1 MKWTK
6 FAITICLCVAM
17 APLSACHHREK
28 ADEPVPPQEP
38 VSRAVLVYMVA
49 SNNMGTG
56 GWDTADLNEML
67 EAARAG
73 DLGQGRLLV
82 YHATNS
88 GQPMLK
94 EVTANGIDTL
104 KIYST
109 DEANVSKARLC
120 EAIADTKALA
130 PANDYGIIFWSHG
143 TGWIQDGI
151 AEEAPAGMA
160 YSFGSD
166 KGKKMNVTAM
176 AQALEGQDL
185 SFIYFDCCYM
195 GSVEVMYQLRH
206 AAPVIAAS
214 PTEDPIAGMPYHKT
228 LSHFFLPAKA
238 DLVGAAREMYDHY
251 MLTYQ
256 RGDCPVTMT
265 VVNTVALDE
274 LAAATADLY
283 ASLETPSPSDY
294 QPQKYSAD
302 RTCYYFDFEDYVK
315 ALGADSEALARW
327 NEAYANVVTYK
338 AYSDWIWFDIPIT
351 RCGGLSTYILA
362 DFTSAVIKGYNQLD
376 WYADV
381 ASKFFE

>member
-1 MKWTK
+1 
-6 FAITICLCVAM
+6 M
-17 APLSACHHREK
+17 AALSACHSKK
-28 ADEPVPPQEP
+28 ADEPEAPREP
-38 VSRAVLVYMVA
+38 VSRTVLVYMVA
-49 SNNMGTG
+49 SNNMGSG

-67 EAARAG
+67 EAAKAG

-82 YHATNS
+82 YHAPYS
-88 GQPMLK
+88 GKPMLK

-104 KIYST
+104 KIYT
-109 DEANVSKARLC
+109 DEVANVSKARLS
-120 EAIADTKALA
+120 EAIADTKTMA
-130 PANDYGIIFWSHG
+130 PARDYGVIFWSHG

-151 AEEAPAGMA
+151 AEESPAGMA

-195 GSVEVMYQLRH
+195 GSIEVMYQLRN
-206 AAPVIAAS
+206 AAPVIASS
-214 PTEDPIAGMPYHKT
+214 PTEDPIAGMPYDKT

-238 DLVGAAREMYDHY
+238 DLIGAAQEMFDHY

-256 RGDCPVTMT
+256 RYDCPVTMT
-265 VVNTVALDE
+265 VINTAALDE

-283 ASLETPSPSDY
+283 ASVETPSPVDY
-294 QPQKYSAD
+294 QPQKYSAA

-315 ALGADSEALARW
+315 ALGADNEAVARW
-327 NEAYANVVTYK
+327 SDAYAKVVTYK
-338 AYSDWIWFDIPIT
+338 AYSDWIWGDIPIT

-362 DFTSAVIKGYNQLD
+362 SPASAAIQGYSQLD

>member
-1 MKWTK
+1 M
-6 FAITICLCVAM
+6 AM
-17 APLSACHHREK
+17 AVLSACHSKK
-28 ADEPVPPQEP
+28 ADEPVAPREP
-38 VSRAVLVYMVA
+38 ASRTVLVYMVA
-49 SNNMGTG
+49 SNNMGSG
-56 GWDTADLNEML
+56 GWDKADLNEML
-67 EAARAG
+67 EAAKAG
-73 DLGQGRLLV
+73 DLGQGRLIV
-82 YHATNS
+82 YHAPYN
-88 GQPMLK
+88 GNPVLK

-104 KIYST
+104 KIYDS
-109 DEANVSKARLC
+109 DVANVSKARLS

-130 PANDYGIIFWSHG
+130 PAADYGIIFWSHG

-166 KGKKMNVTAM
+166 KGKKMNVTSM
-176 AQALEGQDL
+176 AQTLDGQDL

-206 AAPVIAAS
+206 AAPVIASS
-214 PTEDPIAGMPYHKT
+214 PTEDPIAGMPYDKT

-238 DLVGAAREMYDHY
+238 DLVGAAQEMFNHY

-256 RGDCPVTMT
+256 RYDCPVTMT
-265 VVNTVALDE
+265 VINTAGLDE
-274 LAAATADLY
+274 LAAATADIY
-283 ASLETPSPSDY
+283 ASVETPKPADY

-315 ALGADSEALARW
+315 ALGADNEAVAQW
-327 NEAYANVVTYK
+327 SNAYANVVTYK
-338 AYSDWIWFDIPIT
+338 AHSDWIWGDIAIT
-351 RCGGLSTYILA
+351 RCGGLSTYILENPA
-362 DFTSAVIKGYNQLD
+362 SAAIKGYSQLD